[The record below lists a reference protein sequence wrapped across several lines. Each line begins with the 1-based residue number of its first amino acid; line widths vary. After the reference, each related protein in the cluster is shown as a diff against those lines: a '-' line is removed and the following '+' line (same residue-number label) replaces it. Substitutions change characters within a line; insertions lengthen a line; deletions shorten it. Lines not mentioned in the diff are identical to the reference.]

1 MTSTFKFFSFAMFL
15 KFLFRGKHNADKEI
29 KYISPS
35 ELKKGMIV
43 KLPISWFRHPFLTSR
58 VKIKNNEQIEKIR
71 DLNLPYVIQI
81 VKEEDKVSD
90 GECEQWENECTENN
104 IRKDDAEGI
113 QEKRLHNEEKEISLV
128 TEDPKVPAKLHHI
141 RIQQCQKA
149 YDKTLV
155 EVKRLIGGVLA
166 FSDDAVKESGEVMK
180 KMVEL
185 LLQNPF
191 AMMFLVNA
199 KKKTEEIFHHSLNT
213 SILGLLLGRAE
224 GLSAED
230 LFLLGMGLL
239 FHDIGKIRIP
249 KSIIYKE
256 TPLTKAERDFLRQHP
271 RYGVEIVSKIK
282 TFPISAAKIVYQHH
296 ELLDGSG
303 YPKGLKGKQIN
314 ILTRIATIV
323 NIYDNYCNRRKIEES
338 LTPHA
343 ALAHMYRKL
352 TKKLDRKILERF
364 IRLMGIYPPGTL
376 VQLNDGSY
384 GIVVGKNPA
393 SPHKPVVLLY
403 DPSVPSSKAPV
414 ISLQEEKNLS
424 IVKSLK
430 PSNLPE
436 EVFYYLNPPL
446 RIAYM
451 IDSFEKL

>member
-1 MTSTFKFFSFAMFL
+1 MFL
-15 KFLFRGKHNADKEI
+15 KSLLRKKDGGKREVRCIH
-29 KYISPS
+29 PS
-35 ELKKGMIV
+35 EVRKGMLI
-43 KLPISWFRHPFLTSR
+43 KLPVSWFRHPFFSSR
-58 VKIKNNEQIEKIR
+58 VRIKNDEQIEKIR
-71 DLNLPYVIQI
+71 SLNLPYVMQI
-81 VKEEDKVSD
+81 VEREEPSDGDSEREESECGEAASIQPSDESSEGVVLHEREEREDFKVS
-90 GECEQWENECTENN
+90 
-104 IRKDDAEGI
+104 
-113 QEKRLHNEEKEISLV
+113 
-128 TEDPKVPAKLHHI
+128 AKLHHI
-141 RIQQCQKA
+141 RIQQCQKT

-180 KMVEL
+180 KMVDI
-185 LLQNPF
+185 LLQNPS

-199 KKKTEEIFHHSLNT
+199 KKKTEEIFHHALNT

-224 GLSAED
+224 NLPADD

-271 RYGVEIVSKIK
+271 RYGIEIVSKIK
-282 TFPISAAKIVYQHH
+282 AFPVSAAKIVYQHH

-303 YPKGLKGKQIN
+303 YPRKLKGKQID

-323 NIYDNYCNRRKIEES
+323 NVYDNYCNRRRIEES

-352 TKKLDRKILERF
+352 ARKLDKKILERF

-376 VQLNDGSY
+376 VQLNNGSY
-384 GIVVGKNPA
+384 GIVVGKNPGF
-393 SPHKPVVLLY
+393 PHKPVVLLY
-403 DPSVPSSKAPV
+403 DPNVPSSKAPV
-414 ISLQEEKNLS
+414 VSLQEEKELS

-430 PSNLPE
+430 PASLPE
-436 EVFYYLNPPL
+436 EVLYYLNPPL

-451 IDSFEKL
+451 VDSFEKL